1 LLMPK
6 VTQIAVSLANKP
18 GALTQLCSTL
28 GKAGVNITAILA
40 PEIRGRGKVRL
51 LVDSPEKAKDAFK
64 EAKIRFSEEEV
75 IAMELDNRSGALGEV
90 AEKLAQS
97 KINIKYAYATASEGS
112 AKATVILAVPDVAKA
127 LGVLGG

>member
-1 LLMPK
+1 MPK
-6 VTQIAVSLANKP
+6 VTQIVVPLANKP
-18 GALTQLCSTL
+18 GTLTQLCSTM

-51 LVDSPEKAKDAFK
+51 LVDNPEKAKNALK

-75 IAMELDNRSGALGEV
+75 IAMELDNRSGAAGEV

-97 KINIKYAYATASEGS
+97 KINIKYAYATGSEGA
-112 AKATVILAVPDVAKA
+112 AKVMVILAVPDVAKA

>member
-1 LLMPK
+1 MPK
-6 VTQIAVSLANKP
+6 VTQIAVSLGNKP
-18 GALTQLCSTL
+18 GALTQLCSAL
-28 GKAGVNITAILA
+28 GKAGVNITALLA
-40 PEIRGRGKVRL
+40 PEIRGRGKVRV
-51 LVDSPEKAKDAFK
+51 LVDSPERAKDALK

-75 IAMELDNRSGALGEV
+75 IAVELDNRSGALGEV
-90 AEKLAQS
+90 TEKLAQS